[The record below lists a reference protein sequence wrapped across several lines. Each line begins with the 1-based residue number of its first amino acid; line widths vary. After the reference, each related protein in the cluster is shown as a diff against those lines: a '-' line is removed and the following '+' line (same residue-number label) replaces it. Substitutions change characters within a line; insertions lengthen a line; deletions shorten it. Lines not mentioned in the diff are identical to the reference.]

1 MDVHIAKDK
10 LVRLKTISA
19 IWGFFA
25 LAATGYRLYK
35 RRRKLWADD
44 IWALFAAIA
53 MLIQVVAV
61 CLHIPPPNEL
71 PHAARIAVYYL
82 TATTFYLIVWA
93 SRLSILFSI
102 VRIES
107 SATRRKFL
115 FSAAAMFVITALL
128 LVAQLFWICESR
140 SRSSWK
146 SHRDPQ
152 CDLPRQVAI
161 FQLVS
166 EFTVFQPEKN
176 SANDF
181 VKADVT
187 SDAIL
192 IFAPWPLFRSLVDKS
207 LGHKLTIIFSICVV
221 PTILSLV
228 HAGFILK
235 DNDIGTRF
243 SSIAECCLSL
253 IVANI
258 PVIITTTMDI
268 VGQPEPGATAE
279 FSSIFWLATN
289 GTVQL
294 QAVGQ
299 PRPRDVTLP
308 PAESTGDLD
317 PPFDSQKS
325 PAQASI
331 PPI

>member
-1 MDVHIAKDK
+1 MDVHIAQYT
-10 LVRLKTISA
+10 LVRLKIISV
-19 IWGFFA
+19 IWGFSA

-35 RRRKLWADD
+35 RRHKVWADD
-44 IWALFAAIA
+44 VWALFAAVALI
-53 MLIQVVAV
+53 IQVVAV
-61 CLHIPPPNEL
+61 CLHIPLPNDL
-71 PHAARIAVYYL
+71 SRATRIAVYYL

-107 SATRRKFL
+107 SATRRKLL

-128 LVAQLFWICESR
+128 LVAQLFWVCESR
-140 SRSSWK
+140 PRSSWK

-161 FQLVS
+161 FQLV
-166 EFTVFQPEKN
+166 T
-176 SANDF
+176 
-181 VKADVT
+181 DVT

-235 DNDIGTRF
+235 DNDIETRF

-279 FSSIFWLATN
+279 FSSIFWLGTNATM
-289 GTVQL
+289 QL
-294 QAVGQ
+294 QTIAQLHPHDGT
-299 PRPRDVTLP
+299 PP

-317 PPFDSQKS
+317 LPFDSQKS

>member
-10 LVRLKTISA
+10 LLRLKTISA

-53 MLIQVVAV
+53 LIVQVVAV
-61 CLHIPPPNEL
+61 FLHIPLSNNL
-71 PHAARIAVYYL
+71 PHAARITVYYL

-102 VRIES
+102 VRIDS
-107 SATRRKFL
+107 SATRRKLL
-115 FSAAAMFVITALL
+115 FSAAAIFFITALL
-128 LVAQLFWICESR
+128 LVAQLFW
-140 SRSSWK
+140 
-146 SHRDPQ
+146 
-152 CDLPRQVAI
+152 VAI
-161 FQLVS
+161 FQFVS
-166 EFTVFQPEKN
+166 ESAVFQPEEDP
-176 SANDF
+176 ANGCA
-181 VKADVT
+181 KADVI
-187 SDAIL
+187 SDVIL

-228 HAGFILK
+228 HTGFILK
-235 DNDIGTRF
+235 GNDIGIRF

-268 VGQPEPGATAE
+268 VGQPESGATAE
-279 FSSIFWLATN
+279 FSSIFWLGTN

-299 PRPRDVTLP
+299 SRPHDVTLP
-308 PAESTGDLD
+308 PAESTRGLDL
-317 PPFDSQKS
+317 PSDSQKGL
-325 PAQASI
+325 Q
-331 PPI
+331 

>member
-1 MDVHIAKDK
+1 MDAHIAKHI
-10 LVRLKTISA
+10 LLHLKIISA
-19 IWGFFA
+19 VWGFIA

-35 RRRKLWADD
+35 RRHKLWADD
-44 IWALFAAIA
+44 LWALFAAVVLI
-53 MLIQVVAV
+53 IQVTAV
-61 CLHIPPPNEL
+61 FLHIPPPSHL
-71 PHAARIAVYYL
+71 PHVVRIAVYYL
-82 TATTFYLIVWA
+82 RATTFYLIVWA

-107 SATRRKFL
+107 SATRRKL
-115 FSAAAMFVITALL
+115 LLSAAAMFFIAALL
-128 LVAQLFWICESR
+128 LVAQLFWVCESR
-140 SRSSWK
+140 PRSSWK
-146 SHRDPQ
+146 SHQDPQ

-166 EFTVFQPEKN
+166 GSTVFQPEN
-176 SANDF
+176 DPANCA
-181 VKADVT
+181 KADVT

-221 PTILSLV
+221 PTIVSLV

-235 DNDIGTRF
+235 GRDIGIQFTG
-243 SSIAECCLSL
+243 IVECCLSL

-279 FSSIFWLATN
+279 FSSIFWL
-289 GTVQL
+289 GTSGTMQL
-294 QAVGQ
+294 QTVGQ
-299 PRPRDVTLP
+299 HHPHDVTLP
-308 PAESTGDLD
+308 PAESKE
-317 PPFDSQKS
+317 PFSDSQKDLTKFQS
-325 PAQASI
+325 HPYDTTS
-331 PPI
+331 

>member
-1 MDVHIAKDK
+1 MF
-10 LVRLKTISA
+10 RM
-19 IWGFFA
+19 
-25 LAATGYRLYK
+25 YK
-35 RRRKLWADD
+35 RRHKVWADD
-44 IWALFAAIA
+44 VWALFAAVA

-61 CLHIPPPNEL
+61 CLHMPLPNDL

-107 SATRRKFL
+107 SATRRKLL

-128 LVAQLFWICESR
+128 LVAQLFWVCESR
-140 SRSSWK
+140 PHTTWK
-146 SHRDPQ
+146 SLRDPQ

-161 FQLVS
+161 FQ
-166 EFTVFQPEKN
+166 
-176 SANDF
+176 F
-181 VKADVT
+181 VTDVL

-228 HAGFILK
+228 HAGFIVK
-235 DNDIGTRF
+235 NNDIGIRF
-243 SSIAECCLSL
+243 SGIVECCLSL

-258 PVIITTTMDI
+258 PVIITTTMGI

-279 FSSIFWLATN
+279 FSSIFWLGTN

-294 QAVGQ
+294 QTVGQ
-299 PRPRDVTLP
+299 PHPHDVTLP

-317 PPFDSQKS
+317 PPFHFQPKRGE
-325 PAQASI
+325 
-331 PPI
+331 